1 MNALI
6 ACCALATALAAPAAS
21 AAETV
26 YRCGPEGRE
35 YSSSPCPGGQ
45 ALQVA
50 DGRTAAQRK
59 QAQAVARQDAKLAE
73 RLSRD
78 RVAREKAERKGAAGI
93 GAAPPRPASAPASGP
108 KKKRRAATAGGA
120 ASDGT
125 RR

>member
-1 MNALI
+1 VNALI
-6 ACCALATALAAPAAS
+6 ACCALAVVLAAPAAR

-45 ALQVA
+45 ALQVD

-59 QAQAVARQDAKLAE
+59 QAQAAARREAKLADS
-73 RLSRD
+73 LSRE

-93 GAAPPRPASAPASGP
+93 GAAPPRPASAPASGA
-108 KKKRRAATAGGA
+108 KKKRRAPTAGA
-120 ASDGT
+120 AADGT
-125 RR
+125 KR